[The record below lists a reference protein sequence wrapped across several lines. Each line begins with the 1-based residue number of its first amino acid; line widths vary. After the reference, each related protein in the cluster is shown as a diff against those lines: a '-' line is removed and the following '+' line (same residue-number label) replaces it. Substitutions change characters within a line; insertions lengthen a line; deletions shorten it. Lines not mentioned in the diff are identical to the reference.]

1 MYFYAP
7 AEKMCKQSK
16 NEQCRNHVCIKQY
29 YYPAIWVTMKA
40 KGQVWNV
47 DLKNTRVVNLKI
59 FFLFWTF
66 VL

>member
-40 KGQVWNV
+40 KRQVWNV
-47 DLKNTRVVNLKI
+47 DLKKYKSC
-59 FFLFWTF
+59 
-66 VL
+66 